1 MVCFRSDT
9 FLKQMHA
16 DEISRSFCTMK
27 KFIQSTLD
35 RQVAD
40 LQRLVRIPSVSRG
53 EPPEEGKPFGKTVF
67 AALETAL
74 DIARGLGFERVWHT
88 DGYAGVIEYGSGK
101 ETVGILA
108 HLDVVPEGEGWTYPP
123 YGAEIHNGR
132 VYGRGTLDD
141 KGAAVSALYALAAV
155 KELGLPMKRKVRII
169 LGTDEEI
176 GSLGVEHYL
185 KTEGAPDLSFTPD
198 AEYPVVNSEMGILQS
213 TYHAE
218 GRFGIRCSV
227 GTAANVIPG
236 VVTAVLPCEAKAV
249 PVPDGFEASFS
260 ENTITVTG
268 RGGHASMPAFAK
280 NALLAMMDILSRQA
294 LPAPDLNV
302 VTDLNRLWR
311 MDMHGETLG
320 LDVTDDSGR
329 TTYSPDVFRMDES
342 GVTFICDC
350 RHPFS
355 LTAESILDSLDRAYG
370 GISFSR
376 VGQVIKPGH
385 FMPADSE
392 LVSTLMRVYNRINQS
407 NAKPLTMGGGT
418 YARELPNA
426 VAFGIVR
433 EGRDNLCHVPDEYI
447 AIDDLLFNTEV
458 MAEAIKQLA
467 VLEKEA

>member
-1 MVCFRSDT
+1 
-9 FLKQMHA
+9 
-16 DEISRSFCTMK
+16 MK
-27 KFIQSTLD
+27 EFILSTLD
-35 RQVAD
+35 RQVSD

-53 EPPEEGKPFGKTVF
+53 EPPEEGKPFGKNVF

-74 DIARGLGFERVWHT
+74 DIARGLGFEKVWHT
-88 DGYAGVIEYGSGK
+88 DGYAGVIEYGSGE
-101 ETVGILA
+101 ETLGILA

-123 YGAEIHNGR
+123 YGGEIHDGR

-155 KELGLPMKRKVRII
+155 KESGLPMKRRVRII

-185 KTEGAPDLSFTPD
+185 KAEGAPDMSFTPD

-213 TYHAE
+213 TYHMD
-218 GRFGIRCSV
+218 GTFSVRCSV

-236 VVTAVLPCEAKAV
+236 VVTAILPCEAKTV
-249 PVPDGFEASFS
+249 PVPDGFEASFLS
-260 ENTITVTG
+260 NTVTVTG
-268 RGGHASMPAFAK
+268 RGGHASMPEFAK
-280 NALLAMMDILSRQA
+280 NALLCMLDVLSRQP
-294 LPAPDLNV
+294 LPEADLKV
-302 VTDLNRLWR
+302 VTDLNRLWQ

-329 TTYSPDVFRMDES
+329 TTYSPDVFRMDET

-355 LTAESILDSLDRAYG
+355 LTADTILDTLDRAYG
-370 GISFSR
+370 AISFVR
-376 VGQVIKPGH
+376 TGQVIKPGH

-392 LVSTLMRVYNRINQS
+392 LVSTLMRVYNVINRS
-407 NAKPLTMGGGT
+407 DAKPLTMGGGT

-433 EGRDNLCHVPDEYI
+433 EGTQNLCHVPDEYI
-447 AIDDLLFNTEV
+447 AIDDLLFNTEI

-467 VLEKEA
+467 VQNEKEA